1 MKWSKTL
8 RVRFAVWTAGLF
20 LVVLTGFSTY
30 VYISLARGL
39 YAERDDS
46 LTLNASQFI
55 ASLHIEGEQI
65 IISDSFQENPENAGL
80 REQGYT
86 IQIFNSQAEL
96 LQTFGVYHEL
106 LPRVSSAI
114 SSPFFSTS
122 KDSSTGIDIRV
133 YTTPVVENGQLIAIL
148 QVAQSLEDIE
158 ATLQRLLL
166 ILLVSVPLLVFISGL
181 SGYWLAA
188 RALRP
193 IDQITGM
200 ARRISAEDLSARLNI
215 PNTNDEVGR
224 LAETFDNMLSR
235 LEESFQR
242 ERQFTSDA
250 SHEFRTPLTVMKA
263 VLGRIRKKPR
273 TSKEYQQALE
283 ELSEEVDR
291 LETLTEELLH
301 LARSDGRKD
310 PAFEAIDL
318 STLVEDV
325 SDAMYPL
332 MESKGLSF
340 TRQIEADLCLRG
352 DSDDLIRLFVNLLD
366 NAIKFTEQGEIRL
379 TAGLQDNVINI
390 VISDTGRGVDTRHL
404 PHIFDRFY
412 RIDESRTT
420 PGSGLGLAIAKD
432 IVQRHQGR
440 IEVSSTLNSGSVFT
454 VLFPSIS

>member
-390 VISDTGRGVDTRHL
+390 VISDTGRGVDTGHL

-440 IEVSSTLNSGSVFT
+440 IEVSSTLNSGSVFA

>member
-390 VISDTGRGVDTRHL
+390 VISDTGRGVDTGHL